1 MRRLIGVE
9 VDVLSESV
17 IEIATDIVY
26 ATEVTNVDSDFLNN
40 IKKKYGW
47 QFNWRE
53 EYKRHYR
60 EIFKLTIREKESIV
74 LGLISFELKDDH
86 VHVHLV
92 ESSPQNKG
100 KEKKY
105 LGIGGNLFAFACKIS
120 YEFGF
125 EGNISFLSKT
135 NLIEHYSITLGANH
149 LGNGKMIIREM
160 AALLLVKKYFKNEYD
175 QWFQSF

>member
-17 IEIATDIVY
+17 IEIATGIVY

-120 YEFGF
+120 YENGY
-125 EGNISFLSKT
+125 EGVIAFYAKT
-135 NLIEHYSITLGANH
+135 KLIEYYSVTLGAVLVTN
-149 LGNGKMIIREM
+149 NRMVIPERNAIF
-160 AALLLVKKYFKNEYD
+160 LLSKYYKDEKY
-175 QWFQSF
+175 

>member
-1 MRRLIGVE
+1 MRRLIGLE

-26 ATEVTNVDSDFLNN
+26 TTEATKVDADFLNK
-40 IKKKYGW
+40 IKKKHGW
-47 QFNWRE
+47 QFNWSK
-53 EYKRHYR
+53 EYKTHYR
-60 EIFKLTIREKESIV
+60 EIFKLSIREKESIL

-120 YEFGF
+120 YENGY
-125 EGNISFLSKT
+125 EGVIAFYAKT
-135 NLIEHYSITLGANH
+135 KLIEYYSVTLGAVLVTN
-149 LGNGKMIIREM
+149 NRMVIPERNAIF
-160 AALLLVKKYFKNEYD
+160 LLSKYYKDEKY
-175 QWFQSF
+175 

>member
-1 MRRLIGVE
+1 MTRLIGVE

-120 YEFGF
+120 YENGY
-125 EGNISFLSKT
+125 EGVIAFYAKT
-135 NLIEHYSITLGANH
+135 KLIEYYSVTLGAVLVTN
-149 LGNGKMIIREM
+149 NRMVIPERNAIF
-160 AALLLVKKYFKNEYD
+160 LLSKYYKDEKY
-175 QWFQSF
+175 

>member
-120 YEFGF
+120 YENGY
-125 EGNISFLSKT
+125 EGVIAFYAKT
-135 NLIEHYSITLGANH
+135 KLIEYYSVTLGAVLVTN
-149 LGNGKMIIREM
+149 NRMVIPERNAIF
-160 AALLLVKKYFKNEYD
+160 LLSKYYKDEKY
-175 QWFQSF
+175 